1 MEPQGLGERSDSRPL
16 LQRFSPSAL
25 AGGLSVNRLLFTGL
39 SVPRASLDQP
49 MLAVAVLD
57 ALYSGYIHTAPL
69 GRLSAGV
76 REPAVMRIG
85 QRPPGLNAGLEV
97 MCLSS
102 EHLSHTC
109 HLANPVL
116 AVGKMGFAGCWSWIS
131 RGKVWGGIAV

>member
-16 LQRFSPSAL
+16 PQCFSPSAL
-25 AGGLSVNRLLFTGL
+25 AGGLSVNRSLFTGL

-49 MLAVAVLD
+49 MLAVGVSD
-57 ALYSGYIHTAPL
+57 ALYLGYIHAAPL

-97 MCLSS
+97 TCSSS
-102 EHLSHTC
+102 ERLSRTC

-116 AVGKMGFAGCWSWIS
+116 AMGKMGFAGCWSWIS